1 MNIKITHNWLLE
13 YLDTNANPYEIQ
25 KYLSLCGPSIERIE
39 KKGNDYIYDIE
50 ITSNRIDTACV
61 FGIAQEACAILPQ
74 FGKKAKLKFNPLIKY
89 TFKNIDNNQNK
100 QDKKLNIQIKN
111 NKLCSRFTAIVLSD
125 ILLKASSDLIKKRLE
140 LCDFKSINNIVD
152 ISNYL
157 MISLGQPT
165 HIFDYDKI
173 KNAEM
178 IIRESKKHEK
188 VITLDGNEIILP
200 GGDIV
205 IEDKYGK
212 IIDLCGIMGGLNSS
226 ITSKTKNII
235 FFVQTYNKVKIR
247 KTSMITGQRTIAA
260 TYFEKGLDEER
271 VEPTVAYGI
280 DLLKKYANAKISSKL
295 YDIYPKKH
303 STKTISISTNYIE
316 KSIGT
321 KIDKNKIISILSN
334 LGFSVH
340 TEKNKNTELTITIPS
355 YRRYDVD
362 IKQDIIEEVAR
373 IYGYHNIPSNLQPTA
388 NIKQDTQMQAFFNI
402 QNKTKYLLKHIGLH
416 EVINYSMISK
426 TQIENLGL
434 KTDKH
439 LRLSNSLSQDIEY
452 LRMTLI
458 PSLIKNIKQNEGK
471 RDILRFFEIAKIYIK
486 KKNEL
491 PNEKYML
498 SIAVNTSFSDLKGI
512 LETLLSELNI
522 CNYETRLVIS
532 DIFSNNISAQL
543 LIKNENAGYL
553 GKLKSE
559 YINKNKVNS
568 KIYVA
573 ELDFSSLVKNFNI
586 LSRFYPINPYAVIK
600 LDLNIKLSKNITYA
614 QIINK
619 AYKSLKYI
627 QNIKLIDLFNNKAT
641 LRFYFSSNTRNIT
654 EKEVKTQLENFNQPL
669 Q

>member
-13 YLDTNANPYEIQ
+13 YLDTDASPYEIQ

-39 KKGNDYIYDIE
+39 KKGNDYVYDIE
-50 ITSNRIDTACV
+50 ITSNKIDTASV

-74 FGKKAKLKFNPLIKY
+74 FGKKAKLKFNPLTKY
-89 TFKNIDNNQNK
+89 TFKKIDNNQNK
-100 QDKKLNIQIKN
+100 QNKKLTIQIKN
-111 NKLCSRFTAIVLSD
+111 NNLCSRFTAIVLSD
-125 ILLKASSDLIKKRLE
+125 ISLKSSSELIKKRLE
-140 LCDFKSINNIVD
+140 LCDIKSINNIVD

-173 KNAEM
+173 TNKEM
-178 IIRESKKHEK
+178 IMRESKKQEK

-205 IEDKYGK
+205 IKDKSGK

-226 ITSKTKNII
+226 ITSKTKNIV

-271 VEPTVAYGI
+271 VESTLAYGVE
-280 DLLKKYANAKISSKL
+280 LLKKYANAQISSKL

-303 STKTISISTNYIE
+303 SLKTVSISTKYIE
-316 KSIGT
+316 KSIGV
-321 KIDKNKIISILSN
+321 KIDKSKILSILSN
-334 LGFSVH
+334 LGFSVK
-340 TEKNKNTELTITIPS
+340 TEKNSDTELLITIPS
-355 YRRYDVD
+355 YRKYDVE

-373 IYGYHNIPSNLQPTA
+373 IYGYHNIPSNLQPA
-388 NIKQDTQMQAFFNI
+388 AYVVQDKEMQAFFNI

-434 KTDKH
+434 KVDRH
-439 LRLSNSLSQDIEY
+439 LKLSNSLSEDIEY
-452 LRMTLI
+452 LRITLI
-458 PSLIKNIKQNEGK
+458 QSLITNIKQNEGK
-471 RDILRFFEIAKIYIK
+471 RDILRFFEIAKTYIK
-486 KKNEL
+486 KKNDL
-491 PNEKYML
+491 PDEKYML

-512 LETLLSELNI
+512 LETLLYELNI
-522 CNYETRLVIS
+522 LNYKINPIVF
-532 DIFSNNISAQL
+532 DMFSKNISAQL
-543 LIKNENAGYL
+543 LIKNDYVGYL

-559 YINKNKVNS
+559 YKDKNKVNS
-568 KIYVA
+568 EIYIA
-573 ELDFSSLVKNFNI
+573 ELDFSSLVNSFNI
-586 LSRFYPINPYAVIK
+586 ISRFYPISPYAVIK
-600 LDLNIKLSKNITYA
+600 LDLNVELSKNKTYA

-619 AYKSLKYI
+619 AYKSLNYI
-627 QNIKLIDLFNNKAT
+627 QNIKLIDLFKNKAT
-641 LRFYFSSNTRNIT
+641 LRFYFSSNKRNIT
-654 EKEVKTQLENFNQPL
+654 EEEAKKQLKNL
-669 Q
+669 I